1 MSFVEVR
8 NLKKNY
14 KDFLAVKGISFDIQ
28 EGQSFGLLGPNG
40 AGKTTTISMLATLLE
55 PSEGDIIVGGYSI
68 KDDPKKVKELLGYV
82 PQDIALYPTL
92 NAEENLIF
100 WGRMYGLKG
109 AYLRERVKDVLEIV
123 SLTDKAK
130 NKIETYSGG
139 MKRRINIA
147 VGLLHKPRL
156 LLMDEPTVGVDPQ
169 SRNNI
174 LETVKELNKRG
185 MAIIYTSHY
194 MEEVEFLCQK
204 VAIMDNGEIK
214 GMGTVEELKELVGNK
229 DMVKIQSL
237 QNITSEQGNKLTEH
251 FNSSL
256 QIQNRELSLVVANG
270 SKELASILSIIQQI
284 GIEIT
289 AVDVQ
294 KPNLEKVFL
303 HLTGKSLRD

>member
-14 KDFLAVKGISFDIQ
+14 KDFWAVKGISFDIQ

-55 PSEGDIIVGGYSI
+55 PSEGDITVGGYSI
-68 KDDPKKVKELLGYV
+68 KKDTKKVKELLGYV

-92 NAEENLIF
+92 SAEENLIF
-100 WGRMYGLKG
+100 WGRIYGLKG
-109 AYLRERVKDVLEIV
+109 ALLKERVKDVLEIV

-130 NKIETYSGG
+130 NKIHTYSGG

-147 VGLLHKPRL
+147 VGLLHEPKL

-174 LETVKELNKRG
+174 LETIKELNEQG

-194 MEEVEFLCQK
+194 MEEVEFLCEK
-204 VAIMDNGEIK
+204 VAIMDDGEIK

-229 DMVKIQSL
+229 DMVKVQSPRNL
-237 QNITSEQGNKLTEH
+237 TVEEENKLREY

-256 QIQNRELSLVVANG
+256 QVQDRELSLLVVNG
-270 SKELASILSIIQQI
+270 SKEMANILSKIQGV

-289 AVDVQ
+289 SVDVQ

>member
-8 NLKKNY
+8 NLNKSY
-14 KDFLAVKGISFDIQ
+14 KDFLAVKGISFDIE

-55 PSEGDIIVGGYSI
+55 PSDGDITVGGYSVR
-68 KDDPKKVKELLGYV
+68 KNPKKVKELLGYV

-92 NAEENLIF
+92 SAEENLMF

-109 AYLRERVKDVLEIV
+109 SYLKNRVKDVLEIV
-123 SLTDKAK
+123 SLTERAK
-130 NKIETYSGG
+130 SKIHTYSGG

-147 VGLLHKPRL
+147 VGLLHSPKL
-156 LLMDEPTVGVDPQ
+156 LVMDEPTVGVDPQ

-174 LETVKELNKRG
+174 LETVKELNKQR

-194 MEEVEFLCQK
+194 MEEVEFLCEK
-204 VAIMDNGEIK
+204 VAIMDEGEIK
-214 GMGTVEELKELVGNK
+214 GIGTVDELKELVGNK

-237 QNITSEQGNKLTEH
+237 KELSLEEENKLREY
-251 FNSSL
+251 FNASL
-256 QIQNRELSLVVANG
+256 QIQDKELSLLVANG
-270 SKELASILSIIQQI
+270 SKEMASILAKIQ
-284 GIEIT
+284 GVGVEIT
-289 AVDVQ
+289 SVDIQ